1 MRGVERDFVGFAFSD
16 LLGKVGIETTRADGR
31 AGREGAAGRR
41 KDRWLGSGRS
51 NGSYHEL
58 GRTVGPCPG
67 SLYPPMTSTGSF
79 HHTIKETLLSLP
91 TTLSFSLS
99 LACDLQSDPI
109 HSHPK

>member
-1 MRGVERDFVGFAFSD
+1 MRGVERVFVGFAFAE

-58 GRTVGPCPG
+58 GRTAGPCPK
-67 SLYPPMTSTGSF
+67 S
-79 HHTIKETLLSLP
+79 
-91 TTLSFSLS
+91 
-99 LACDLQSDPI
+99 
-109 HSHPK
+109 